1 MSKKGFTL
9 IELLI
14 VIAII
19 AVLAGAVFVA
29 LDPLTR
35 FRDARDSRRW
45 ADVAAIL
52 SAIRVEQVDNGGQYL
67 TSVAGMTEGVEY
79 MIYDTTSAL
88 TAVAPP
94 TDCDVTIAALATE
107 YVGLGGATS
116 GLVFEGYLG
125 KIPVSPQGP
134 SAVTWVPGVTGYY
147 LIKNTN
153 GSITVGACES
163 ENANEIK
170 ASR

>member
-52 SAIRVEQVDNGGQYL
+52 SAIRVDQVDNGGDYL
-67 TSVAGMTEGVEY
+67 DVVKNLTADDTKEY
-79 MIYDTTSAL
+79 MIYDTTSTL
-88 TAVAPP
+88 TAVSP
-94 TDCDVTIAALATE
+94 TNCDVTIAALATE
-107 YVGLGGATS
+107 YIDLAGLRS
-116 GLVFEGYLG
+116 DGYLG

-134 SAVTWVPGVTGYY
+134 STVTWADGVTGYY
-147 LIKNTN
+147 LIKKTN

-163 ENANEIK
+163 ENATSIS